1 MILSEAELEHFQREG
16 WLVAKGV
23 LPREVVEAVQV
34 RCAPSHHR
42 LLDCTIVPAGSGTLG
57 AARFRSSV
65 PQLRSQIVH

>member
-1 MILSEAELEHFQREG
+1 MVLSEAELEHFQREG

-34 RCAPSHHR
+34 RCHR
-42 LLDCTIVPAGSGTLG
+42 VIGSASCLCW
-57 AARFRSSV
+57 RRSSCLLAPGHRSSA